1 MVLLFELNCRI
12 FFIYLRKVDRLEM
25 KHLVIRNFGP
35 LQNVDIELGLV
46 NLIIGLQSSGKT
58 CVLRTACFCSW
69 VEKRIMLL
77 QSADYFA
84 DGSMFIDSFLGYYR
98 MENYLKDD
106 TVIEYSS
113 SFVHFS
119 FDNSKTS
126 NKFICKFQSGS
137 WRYCRAKVSY
147 IPSDRNVVSL
157 FKDYKQLPNAGSHL
171 QDFMTEWDKAR
182 RQQASASDIL
192 GLGVNYSFDIN
203 KKMDLVTL
211 KDGKILEL
219 SETSSGMQS
228 MLPLFVYT
236 DYLTKGVFKDKQANL
251 TDISLVTI
259 EEIKHTFESIYN
271 RCLETRDGERK
282 FEASFVLNGKQQKYL
297 FSNSKERDKFN
308 RYVVRL
314 LQNDHSEIFLEEPE
328 NNLFPPTQC
337 QFVNWIL
344 ERMSTKTRHNFLF
357 VTTHSPYVL
366 SYFLQENIADFK
378 LMITYPCADVSGL
391 FSVKTASEEELQN
404 IYDNGSDAFFNI
416 EAFTH

>member
-1 MVLLFELNCRI
+1 
-12 FFIYLRKVDRLEM
+12 M
-25 KHLVIRNFGP
+25 KHLIIRNFGP

-58 CVLRTACFCSW
+58 CVLRTACFCTW

-84 DGSMFIDSFLGYYR
+84 DGSMFLDSFLGYYR
-98 MENYLKDD
+98 MENYLKHD
-106 TVIEYSS
+106 TYIEYSS
-113 SFVHFS
+113 PFVNFS
-119 FDNSKTS
+119 FDNNKDI
-126 NKFICKFQSGS
+126 NKFTCKLKSGS

-171 QDFMTEWDKAR
+171 QDFMSEWDKAR
-182 RQQASASDIL
+182 RLQANASDIL
-192 GLGVNYSFDIN
+192 GLGVNYSFDKN
-203 KKMDLVTL
+203 KERDLVTL

-236 DYLTKGVFKDKQANL
+236 DYLTNGIFKDKQANL

-259 EEIKHTFESIYN
+259 EEIKNTFESIYN
-271 RCLETRDGERK
+271 RCLKTRDGERK
-282 FEASFVLNGKQQKYL
+282 YEASFFLNGKQQKYL
-297 FSNSKERDKFN
+297 FCNNKERDKFKK
-308 RYVVRL
+308 YITRL

-337 QFVNWIL
+337 QFANWIL
-344 ERMSTKTRHNFLF
+344 GRMSTKKRHFLF

-378 LMITYPCADVSGL
+378 LMLTYPCEDASGL
-391 FSVKTASEEELQN
+391 FSVKTANEDELQE
-404 IYDNGSDAFFNI
+404 IYDNGSDAFFNF